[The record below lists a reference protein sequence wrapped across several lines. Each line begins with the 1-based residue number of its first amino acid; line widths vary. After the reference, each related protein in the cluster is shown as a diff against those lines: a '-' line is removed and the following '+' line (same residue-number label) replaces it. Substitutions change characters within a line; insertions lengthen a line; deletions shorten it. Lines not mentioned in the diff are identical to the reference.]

1 MSHASAL
8 YRYRGIWL
16 GAAAIAVLCALIGT
30 NMAKTQQKRL
40 QVARVLTE
48 GGDPSRAPSIFR
60 RYGCTGCHQIPGIG
74 GADGQVGGTL
84 EGLQKRVYIAGVV
97 NNTGDNL
104 VHWIV
109 SPQDFSPSS
118 AMPKTGISETEAR
131 DVAAY
136 LYTH

>member
-1 MSHASAL
+1 MFHASAL

-16 GAAAIAVLCALIGT
+16 GAATIALLCALIGT
-30 NMAKTQQKRL
+30 NMAKISQQRL

-48 GGDPSRAPSIFR
+48 GGDPSRAPPIFR
-60 RYGCTGCHQIPGIG
+60 RYGCTGCHKIPGIA
-74 GADGQVGGTL
+74 GADGQVGGAL
-84 EGLQKRVYIAGVV
+84 EDLQKRVYIAGVV

-109 SPQDFSPSS
+109 SPQDFSPNS
-118 AMPKTGISETEAR
+118 AMPKTGISEAEAR
-131 DVAAY
+131 DLAAY

>member
-8 YRYRGIWL
+8 YRSRGIWL
-16 GAAAIAVLCALIGT
+16 VVAAIAVLCALVGA
-30 NMAKTQQKRL
+30 NWAKNWQQRL
-40 QVARVLTE
+40 QIARVLTE
-48 GGDPSRAPSIFR
+48 GGDPSRAPPIFR
-60 RYGCTGCHQIPGIG
+60 RYGCTGCHQIPGIA

-109 SPQDFSPSS
+109 APQDFSPNS
-118 AMPKTGISETEAR
+118 AMPKTGISQAEAR
-131 DVAAY
+131 DLAAY

>member
-1 MSHASAL
+1 MFHASAL

-16 GAAAIAVLCALIGT
+16 GAATIALLCALIGT
-30 NMAKTQQKRL
+30 NMAKTSQQRL

-48 GGDPSRAPSIFR
+48 GGDPSRAPPIFR
-60 RYGCTGCHQIPGIG
+60 RYGCTGCHQIPGIA
-74 GADGQVGGTL
+74 GADGQVGGAL
-84 EGLQKRVYIAGVV
+84 EDLQKRVYIAGVV

-109 SPQDFSPSS
+109 SPQDFSPNS
-118 AMPKTGISETEAR
+118 AMPKTGISEAEAR
-131 DVAAY
+131 DLAAY

>member
-1 MSHASAL
+1 MFSTSAH

-16 GAAAIAVLCALIGT
+16 GAAAIAVLCTVIGV
-30 NMAKTQQKRL
+30 NWVKTSQQRL
-40 QVARVLTE
+40 QVARVLTG
-48 GGDPSRAPSIFR
+48 GGDPSRAPPIFR
-60 RYGCTGCHQIPGIG
+60 RYGCTGCHEIPGIA

-84 EGLQKRVYIAGVV
+84 VGRQKRVYIAGVV

-109 SPQDFSPSS
+109 SPQDFSPNS
-118 AMPKTGISETEAR
+118 AMPKTGISQAEAR
-131 DVAAY
+131 DLAAY